1 MGKRMM
7 IDFAKKGFPHYE
19 EEEEEGM
26 AKPVAMGVP
35 WVNPDTLKTLAK
47 RQIPRTGP
55 KGEPIEE
62 EAKEQREWTR

>member
-7 IDFAKKGFPHYE
+7 VDFTKKGFPHYQ

-35 WVNPDTLKTLAK
+35 WVNPTTLKTLEK
-47 RQIPRTGP
+47 RKIPRTGP
-55 KGEPIEE
+55 RGEPLEE
-62 EAKEQREWTR
+62 ETREQKS